1 MVGAAGFTEVARVV
15 GFAAGAGKVTDGAFS
30 GAFEFA
36 AAGKAASPAFDDE
49 FCLCCL
55 LVGAHVST
63 CALSTFFSAST
74 KA

>member
-1 MVGAAGFTEVARVV
+1 MA
-15 GFAAGAGKVTDGAFS
+15 DGTVSAV
-30 GAFEFA
+30 FEFA

-55 LVGAHVST
+55 LVGVQVSI
-63 CALSTFFSAST
+63 CALSTFFSART